1 MTEQTRS
8 DLISRIIDLEYEI
21 TSAIINGHKPSVDD
35 IFQEKRNELN
45 TLRKNE
51 KINIFYFTIE
61 KTLFI
66 NIL

>member
-21 TSAIINGHKPSVDD
+21 TSAIINGHKPSVND

-45 TLRKNE
+45 TLRCVVFGYESQFCK
-51 KINIFYFTIE
+51 KILLET
-61 KTLFI
+61 K
-66 NIL
+66 

>member
-45 TLRKNE
+45 TLRCV
-51 KINIFYFTIE
+51 IFGYESQFC
-61 KTLFI
+61 KKKFCR
-66 NIL
+66 